1 MVAAYFV
8 NPTLHIP
15 NCQKD
20 FPASRSLVISHG
32 VSRRVHP
39 ACHLENISYPPIFE
53 IVDFKAEQFNFS
65 PWDLG
70 KMRTFERST
79 QSGFDIR
86 NCLPLC

>member
-1 MVAAYFV
+1 M
-8 NPTLHIP
+8 
-15 NCQKD
+15 
-20 FPASRSLVISHG
+20 
-32 VSRRVHP
+32 HP
-39 ACHLENISYPPIFE
+39 ACHLKNISYPPIFE

-70 KMRTFERST
+70 KMRTFERRT